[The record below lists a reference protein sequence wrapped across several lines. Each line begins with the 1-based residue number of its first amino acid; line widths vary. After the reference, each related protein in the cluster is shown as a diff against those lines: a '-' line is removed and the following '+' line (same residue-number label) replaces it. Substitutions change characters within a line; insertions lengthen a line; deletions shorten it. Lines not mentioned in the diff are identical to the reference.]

1 MPEMAF
7 QDYFAIVSAIIG
19 IVLAA
24 LFSGHKKWRVAA
36 GGAVVLIL
44 AAASAYF
51 LLFRPEKPA
60 SETARLAA
68 EREEDDRASLSSG
81 LQAALG
87 LEDEAARDAALL
99 RVIRAAGRAGYT
111 EYADSAQKRLS
122 AGERQAGVEAL
133 IDGLFASGQPKLC
146 ARAVSKI
153 ELVADRARREALR
166 RRAAGDGTGSGA
178 GNGGCIRA

>member
-24 LFSGHKKWRVAA
+24 VFSGHKKWRMAA
-36 GGAVVLIL
+36 GIAVVVIL

-51 LLFRPEKPA
+51 LLLRPERPVD
-60 SETARLAA
+60 EGARLTA
-68 EREEDDRASLSSG
+68 EREENDRAELSSG

-87 LEDEAARDAALL
+87 LEDAGARDIALL
-99 RVIRAAGRAGYT
+99 GVIRAAGRSGYP
-111 EYADSAQKRLS
+111 EYADSAQNRLS
-122 AGERQAGVEAL
+122 AGNRQAGVEAL

-153 ELVADRARREALR
+153 ELVTDRARREALR
-166 RRAAGDGTGSGA
+166 RRAASSE
-178 GNGGCIRA
+178 GCIRG